1 MSRWI
6 SKQQGETGE
15 DLVIRDKKIPAVII
29 QILKNRGY
37 LTREAIESFFAPT
50 INNLYDPFLILDME
64 KAVKRLVLAIERKE
78 RILIH
83 GDYDTDGITGIV
95 LLYRHLR
102 KLGLDVNYYIPNRIV
117 EGYGVSSA
125 GIDYAI
131 ENGCSLIITV
141 DCGITSFEEL
151 QYARAKNIDVIVC
164 DHHAPI
170 IKLPFACALLN
181 PKLPESNY
189 PFKELAGV
197 GVAFKFL
204 QAFYRYQKIDE
215 NRLFS
220 DLDLVALGSVVD
232 VVPLIDENRYLV
244 KLGLKKLNK
253 SQKKG
258 IQALKKVADLK
269 GEITAYHLGFIIG
282 PRINACGRLRD
293 AKIAVELLLTDD
305 FNQALNYAQELSN
318 DNQQRQQIEEK
329 ILQEAIEKIESERI
343 KDNRV
348 IIVGKED
355 WHEGI
360 IGIVASRIVEE
371 YARPVIILSL
381 KQEHARGSARSIDGF
396 DITAALNFCAD
407 DLMKFGGHKQAAGL
421 EIANTNIKKFQEKI
435 NLYAQKFDEEI
446 FTKRYY
452 YDMKLDLKEIT
463 EEVVYFLK
471 YFEPT
476 GMGNPQPVFLGEDF
490 EVVGVPIVVGK
501 EHLKFAVRRDKVAF
515 PAIAFNQANKILQ
528 LEPGKTKIDCLYTI
542 YEDSLVG
549 KKKIVLRIKELKN
562 VEVD

>member
-6 SKQQGETGE
+6 SKHQGETGE
-15 DLVIRDKKIPAVII
+15 DLVIRNKKIPAVIV

-37 LTREAIESFFAPT
+37 QSKEEIESFFAPT
-50 INNLYDPFLILDME
+50 INNLYDPFLIPDME
-64 KAVKRLVLAIERKE
+64 KAVKRLVLAIEKKE
-78 RILIH
+78 RIIIH

-131 ENGCSLIITV
+131 ENGCSLMITV

-151 QYARAKNIDVIVC
+151 QYAQAKNIDVIVC
-164 DHHAPI
+164 DHHAPM

-204 QAFYRYQKIDE
+204 QAFYRYQKLDE

-258 IQALKKVADLK
+258 IQALKKVA
-269 GEITAYHLGFIIG
+269 EIKSEMTAYHLGYIIG

-305 FNQALNYAQELSN
+305 FNQAINYAQELSN

-381 KQEHARGSARSIDGF
+381 KQEHARGSARSINGF

-407 DLMKFGGHKQAAGL
+407 DLIKFGGHKQAAGL
-421 EIANTNIKKFQEKI
+421 EITNTNIKKFQEKI

-476 GMGNPQPVFLGEDF
+476 GMENPQPVFLGEDF

-515 PAIAFNQANKILQ
+515 PAIAFYQANKILQ

>member
-6 SKQQGETGE
+6 GKHQGETGE
-15 DLVIRDKKIPAVII
+15 DLVIRNKKIPAVIV

-37 LTREAIESFFAPT
+37 QSKEEIESFFAPT
-50 INNLYDPFLILDME
+50 INTLYDPFLIPDME
-64 KAVKRLVLAIERKE
+64 KAVKRLVLAIEKKE
-78 RILIH
+78 RIIIH
-83 GDYDTDGITGIV
+83 GDYDTDGITGIA
-95 LLYRHLR
+95 LLYQNL
-102 KLGLDVNYYIPNRIV
+102 KQFGLKVNYYIPNRMI
-117 EGYGVSSA
+117 EGYGVSNV
-125 GIDYAI
+125 GIDYAV
-131 ENGCSLIITV
+131 EKGCSLMITV

-151 QYARAKNIDVIVC
+151 RYAQAKNIDVIVC
-164 DHHAPI
+164 DHHAPKT
-170 IKLPFACALLN
+170 KLPFACALLN

-204 QAFYRYQKIDE
+204 QAFYRYQKLDE
-215 NRLFS
+215 SRLFS

-253 SQKKG
+253 SKKKG
-258 IQALKKVADLK
+258 IQALKKVA
-269 GEITAYHLGFIIG
+269 EIKSEMTAYHLGYIIG

-305 FNQALNYAQELSN
+305 FNQAINYAQELSN
-318 DNQQRQQIEEK
+318 DNQQRQQIEDK

-381 KQEHARGSARSIDGF
+381 KKEHARGSARSINGF

-407 DLMKFGGHKQAAGL
+407 DLIKFGGHKQAAGL

-435 NLYAQKFDEEI
+435 NQYAQKFDENI

-476 GMGNPQPVFLGEDF
+476 GMENPQPVFLGEAF

-515 PAIAFNQANKILQ
+515 PAIAFYQANKILQ